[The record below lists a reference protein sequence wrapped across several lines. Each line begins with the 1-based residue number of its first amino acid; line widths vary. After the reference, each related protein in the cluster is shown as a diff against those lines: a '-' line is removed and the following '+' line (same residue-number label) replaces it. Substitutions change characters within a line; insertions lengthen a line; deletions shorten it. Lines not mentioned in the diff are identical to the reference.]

1 MFPSEKT
8 NQIKFLLKFFF
19 FLVKA
24 WQSEKTINWIKPVK
38 YEELSH
44 LLFSRACFL
53 YSHTCP
59 SRLACPRCP
68 SAQRSA
74 WRQRCG
80 HLSLWDDADGGDGWK
95 SKMTWK
101 KWRGG
106 LCRKLLLKKSGF
118 EVFQNWGEALHCL
131 HLTMWSGTPT
141 PSLPHHP
148 CLREQTGYQGPEP
161 WAPEEKAGTGDSA
174 RAPRPLCWP

>member
-1 MFPSEKT
+1 MK
-8 NQIKFLLKFFF
+8 
-19 FLVKA
+19 
-24 WQSEKTINWIKPVK
+24 NWVT
-38 YEELSH
+38 
-44 LLFSRACFL
+44 FCFL
-53 YSHTCP
+53 ELVFSTVT
-59 SRLACPRCP
+59 LALHGLLALDAPLH
-68 SAQRSA
+68 SAQPEDKDA
-74 WRQRCG
+74 GIFPW
-80 HLSLWDDADGGDGWK
+80 WDEADGGDGWK
-95 SKMTWK
+95 SKITWNN
-101 KWRGG
+101 WRGG

-174 RAPRPLCWP
+174 RAPRPLCGP